1 MRRADRVWPLYTVMI
16 QNLRPVSK
24 KMLTYSEP
32 LRVLRGIL
40 RYLKAF
46 LFLLI
51 VPIVGL
57 VFLILNIF
65 KIIAPGCMFKIATT
79 QILSQIHL
87 NEWKNSSNLTKMSD
101 LKFLFSFDMFKVVKR
116 SPLIQML
123 FFFLIL
129 VVCGQRS

>member
-1 MRRADRVWPLYTVMI
+1 
-16 QNLRPVSK
+16 
-24 KMLTYSEP
+24 MLTYTEP
-32 LRVLRGIL
+32 FRDIF

-79 QILSQIHL
+79 KILSQIHL

-101 LKFLFSFDMFKVVKR
+101 LKFLFSFDMFKVANIVSLLYPNVNFYFHFSGLWSKVLR
-116 SPLIQML
+116 TN
-123 FFFLIL
+123 
-129 VVCGQRS
+129 

>member
-32 LRVLRGIL
+32 LRVLRGSF

-79 QILSQIHL
+79 KILSQIHL

-101 LKFLFSFDMFKVVKR
+101 LKFLFSFDMFKVVNR
-116 SPLIQML
+116 SIVTVFIQML
-123 FFFLIL
+123 IFFLF
-129 VVCGQRS
+129 